1 MLKLENMFENF
12 DLVREALAFWEH
24 DEENLEDML
33 GYFRISSNAVYPF
46 TAGGKVCFLRLAP
59 VDEKVEGDILGELE
73 FIRYLRGQGYPALKA
88 VASVSGEELLRL
100 ETVYGC
106 FYASVFEG
114 VDGVQMVDSGYPR
127 EAVYAYGRALGRL
140 HALSAAYVPTVRKR
154 SYADILEWIREVLEE
169 YGGSKGARQELGK
182 VRKALDGLPKM
193 AENYGLVH
201 YDFEPDNVFWD
212 ASERVCRVIDFDDG
226 IYCWYALDLAQVWDS
241 LEDELEGNEERLS
254 EIKKTFLE
262 GYAEEYAY
270 TQETESMLALMRR
283 FVNLRSYARLIRCVS
298 SRTAEEPDWL
308 AELREKLNGKIR
320 ALEDGFR

>member
-12 DLVREALAFWEH
+12 DLVREALAFWAH

-127 EAVYAYGRALGRL
+127 EAVYAYGRAL
-140 HALSAAYVPTVRKR
+140 
-154 SYADILEWIREVLEE
+154 
-169 YGGSKGARQELGK
+169 
-182 VRKALDGLPKM
+182 
-193 AENYGLVH
+193 
-201 YDFEPDNVFWD
+201 
-212 ASERVCRVIDFDDG
+212 
-226 IYCWYALDLAQVWDS
+226 DLAQVWNS
-241 LEDELEGNEERLS
+241 LEDELEGEKERLP

-298 SRTAEEPDWL
+298 SRMAEEPDWL
-308 AELREKLNGKIR
+308 VELREKLNGKIR

>member
-1 MLKLENMFENF
+1 M
-12 DLVREALAFWEH
+12 
-24 DEENLEDML
+24 
-33 GYFRISSNAVYPF
+33 PF
-46 TAGGKVCFLRLAP
+46 FYCGNWF
-59 VDEKVEGDILGELE
+59 
-73 FIRYLRGQGYPALKA
+73 GQGYPALKA

-140 HALSAAYVPTVRKR
+140 HALSAVYVPTVRKR
-154 SYADILEWIREVLEE
+154 SYADILKWIREVLEE
-169 YGGSKGARQELGK
+169 YGGSKGARQELEK
-182 VRKALDGLPKM
+182 VRKALDGLPKT

-241 LEDELEGNEERLS
+241 LEDELEGEKKRLP

-262 GYAEEYAY
+262 GYAEEYA
-270 TQETESMLALMRR
+270 
-283 FVNLRSYARLIRCVS
+283 
-298 SRTAEEPDWL
+298 
-308 AELREKLNGKIR
+308 
-320 ALEDGFR
+320 